1 MRTRGTTRALLCAGG
16 LAIAGCATEEP
27 ADGPDPATAA
37 LTAPAIA
44 EADYRAFAEH
54 IAAELAAAGVPGG
67 ALGLVVDGRLAFA
80 TGLGVADAA
89 SGAPVGTDTVFRV
102 ASTTKTFTAAAVMSL
117 VDDGVVALDA
127 PITRYL
133 PELRLQPPHDP
144 SRLTLRRLLSH
155 TAGVPDYLEFECA
168 DGPDALAAWF
178 AAHPNL
184 TLWTPPGRLWSYS
197 NLGYSL
203 AGLVAERAAGAPF
216 RQLVEDRV
224 LGPLAMGTATFDV
237 DEVIARGDHAV
248 AHPRDPIDA
257 TLTRCGLTDP
267 PGYLYASVRDLG
279 RFTEAVLAGGE
290 GAVDPGSLLQMA
302 LPHTSTQAPPDAF
315 YGLGLFQQRYNSL
328 VVVGHPGDLPGMH
341 SAWWL
346 VPGRRFGVIVLVNG
360 DGYPPTR
367 AAIQAI
373 DAFLAPAPVPAT
385 DWSTPPSDWQRYV
398 GHYASTVAP
407 GAFPPYGLG
416 AVTVS
421 IENEH
426 LYATLDDGSR
436 YELFQAARDTFY
448 ALSDGTPV
456 VLTFWRGLFGRGE
469 YIATRGGAARRSWLP
484 APVAKRAGGEN
495 AIQRIARQ
503 APFDPALL
511 LTLRR

>member
-1 MRTRGTTRALLCAGG
+1 MRARGHVPVLLCAGW
-16 LAIAGCATEEP
+16 LAVAGCATDE
-27 ADGPDPATAA
+27 ATPDEASAA
-37 LTAPAIA
+37 LAGAIGPAID
-44 EADYRAFAEH
+44 EADYRAFADH

-67 ALGLVVDGRLAFA
+67 ALGIVVDGRLAYA
-80 TGLGVADAA
+80 TGLGVKDAA
-89 SGAPVGTDTVFRV
+89 TGEPVGADTVFRV
-102 ASTTKTFTAAAVMSL
+102 ASTSKTFTAATVMSL
-117 VDDGVVALDA
+117 ADDGLVSLDA
-127 PITRYL
+127 PVTRYL

-144 SRLTLRRLLSH
+144 ARLTLRRLLSH
-155 TAGVPDYLEFECA
+155 TAGVPDYLELECA

-203 AGLVAERAAGAPF
+203 AGLVAERAGAAPF

-224 LGPLAMGTATFDV
+224 LGPLGMVTATYDV
-237 DEVIARGDHAV
+237 DEVIAGNDYAV
-248 AHPRDPIDA
+248 AHPLDPIDA

-290 GAVDPGSLLQMA
+290 GAVDPGSLVQMA

-315 YGLGLFQQRYNSL
+315 YGLGLFQQRYQSAL
-328 VVVGHPGDLPGMH
+328 VVGHPGDLPGMH

-346 VPGRRFGVIVLVNG
+346 VPGRRFGVVVLVNG

-367 AAIQAI
+367 AAVQAI
-373 DAFLAPAPVPAT
+373 DAFLAPAPAPAT

-407 GAFPPYGLG
+407 RAFPPYGLG
-416 AVTVS
+416 AVTVTL
-421 IENEH
+421 EGER
-426 LYATLDDGSR
+426 LFATLDDGSR
-436 YELFQAARDTFY
+436 YELFQAARDLFV
-448 ALSDGTPV
+448 AFDGDTAVP
-456 VLTFWRGLFGRGE
+456 LTFWRGLFGRAE
-469 YIATRGGAARRSWLP
+469 YIATRGGAARRGGRP
-484 APVAKRAGGEN
+484 ASVAKRAAGEN

-503 APFDPALL
+503 VPSDPVLAL
-511 LTLRR
+511 RPR

>member
-1 MRTRGTTRALLCAGG
+1 MRSRRGISALLGAG
-16 LAIAGCATEEP
+16 LVAAGCVTDEP
-27 ADGPDPATAA
+27 DAVDAAA
-37 LTAPAIA
+37 LTAPGPID
-44 EADYRAFAEH
+44 EADYRAFADH

-80 TGLGVADAA
+80 TGLGVKDAA
-89 SGAPVGTDTVFRV
+89 TGEPVGTDTVFRV
-102 ASTTKTFTAAAVMSL
+102 ASTSKTFTAAAVMSL
-117 VDDGVVALDA
+117 VDGGAVSLDA

-168 DGPDALAAWF
+168 DGPDALSAWF
-178 AAHPNL
+178 AAHPDL

-203 AGLVAERAAGAPF
+203 AGLVAERAAGVPF
-216 RQLVEDRV
+216 RQLVEDHI
-224 LGPLAMGTATFDV
+224 LGPLGMATATFDV
-237 DEVIARGDHAV
+237 DEVIATGDHAA
-248 AHPRDPIDA
+248 AHPIDPIDA
-257 TLTRCGLTDP
+257 TLSRCGLTDP

-279 RFTEAVLAGGE
+279 RFTEAMLAWGGGVVE
-290 GAVDPGSLLQMA
+290 PPSLVQMA

-315 YGLGLFQQRYNSL
+315 YGLGLFQQRYNGML
-328 VVVGHPGDLPGMH
+328 VVGHPGDLPGMH
-341 SAWWL
+341 SAWWM

-367 AAIQAI
+367 AALQAI
-373 DAFLAPAPVPAT
+373 DAFLAPTPVPPT

-398 GHYASTVAP
+398 GHYASTVLP

-421 IENEH
+421 LEGER
-426 LYATLDDGSR
+426 LFATLDDGSR
-436 YELFQAARDTFY
+436 YQLFQAVRDTFY

-469 YIATRGGAARRSWLP
+469 YIASRGGAARRSWLP
-484 APVAKRAGGEN
+484 PLASKRVGGEN

-503 APFDPALL
+503 VPFDPALAL
-511 LTLRR
+511 AR